1 MMRNESI
8 PGIALENNTAL
19 VEIDGTYRIIKA
31 DEKRKAYILRSYSNC
46 LKKEELPEGEIH
58 F

>member
-31 DEKRKAYILRSYSNC
+31 DEKRKAYILRPYSNC
-46 LKKEELPEGEIH
+46 LKKEELPEGEIQ